1 MRRMTQAQYAAIVN
15 RQRQIALA
23 KQKQQ
28 SDLSDNNISN
38 EVIETTKQRLEKEL
52 ANKKQKKGTTQMT
65 TPIPNAVPPPPAPA
79 PTPTPAKKESNTLL
93 RQEVPVL
100 SKSGFKQ
107 NVIKK
112 DDEEKKEQTST
123 NALQDFINKSKN
135 TNYDDIIKEK
145 NNLLET
151 YKNERDKMESK
162 IETLTTRYELKLKKN
177 DEMMLVLNDTIKN
190 LTEMLNI
197 KFKKESETVE
207 NTTVETNTDA
217 VEKTTAETNT
227 DVNVKLHVD
236 GEDIKVEIK
245 TNESDIS
252 NN

>member
-1 MRRMTQAQYAAIVN
+1 MTQAQYAAIVN

-28 SDLSDNNISN
+28 TDLSDNNISN

-52 ANKKQKKGTTQMT
+52 ANKKQKKRTPPTPTT
-65 TPIPNAVPPPPAPA
+65 TPIPNAVPPLPPP
-79 PTPTPAKKESNTLL
+79 PAKKESNTSL

-100 SKSGFKQ
+100 NKNGFKQ

-112 DDEEKKEQTST
+112 DDEEKREPTAT
-123 NALQDFINKSKN
+123 NALQDFISKSKN
-135 TNYDDIIKEK
+135 TNYDEIIKEK

-236 GEDIKVEIK
+236 GEDIKVDVK
-245 TNESDIS
+245 TTTNDIS